1 MSKNDCCMGSTPWCL
16 RDNPE
21 SILHQSDIALWRHHV
36 KGIGIFDIRSEL
48 TGLLIGADVLPP
60 RSCPKL
66 KCWIN
71 CILDYP
77 NHPRI
82 NCDITGLPTDCD
94 NLQISGPSDFGYS
107 QALFGCWKF
116 VLWYWNIDVN
126 IVSIVSSYLIV
137 KISRKPQDFSSI
149 Y

>member
-1 MSKNDCCMGSTPWCL
+1 MFRNLVRSEGKLLIWL
-16 RDNPE
+16 RIAHTMKKKWLLHGVYPLMPERQSRVNPT
-21 SILHQSDIALWRHHV
+21 SIWHHSL
-36 KGIGIFDIRSEL
+36 KAPRKRNWHFDIWREL
-48 TGLLIGADVLPP
+48 VGLLTGADVPLCAP
-60 RSCPKL
+60 CPKL

-94 NLQISGPSDFGYS
+94 NLQISEPSDFGYS
-107 QALFGCWKF
+107 QALFGCCK
-116 VLWYWNIDVN
+116 IC
-126 IVSIVSSYLIV
+126 IVILLIRYL
-137 KISRKPQDFSSI
+137 K